1 MDFYVKTIFVPSL
14 QHMMG
19 SITGTG
25 CTPLCAGMIVVSYLI
40 DFSYFSLKIV
50 FRKLMDMVR
59 TGQK

>member
-25 CTPLCAGMIVVSYLI
+25 CKPLCAGMIFVSYLI